1 MFKRLLLFCFAL
13 ITFHP
18 DSHAIEITRYVA
30 EGATGDGLTKET
42 PAGSLLKV
50 LNLSKQVEKL
60 TVYLAP
66 GTYRLP
72 PLEDANIRTEYRNV
86 SLYGGWSAATEE
98 QTIEKSVITGD
109 LFVNGGLVSNID
121 FRGSKIGNNVEGYLE
136 GALTALGC
144 NVYDC
149 KATRLE
155 MQAVGGSVSYLIRT
169 EARCTSISPYRSGMQ
184 KPKIIVNDCNFSDGL
199 GLSANNVKAIFENCH
214 FNNNQSAGLSL
225 YSCEGTILKR
235 CRIIG
240 NKGEGG
246 VCVKDLTDDFSAI
259 FDQCIISNN
268 TTGNSEYASALTTH
282 APVLMQNCLIAGN
295 GSDLVASGSNIPD
308 RHQGAV
314 ELNRSQS
321 LFRNCTFYGNK
332 NAAIYYNMTPA
343 DHSRTGNGQF
353 INCVFLK
360 NGQPFVNKYGNAP
373 AMYYCAA
380 DFGSDIP
387 ELDAERKIIRI
398 DGNSA
403 KMSVISNENIILEE
417 GSPLINAGRPIGYN
431 DAFGISHLLLGG
443 TDLGY
448 VEYTGGPWHRTSPE
462 VALAIGK
469 DKYVKME
476 STYDGKSYYIMV
488 QEKDISENGVPNMG
502 GSIDLGDNI
511 ADIKVLDES
520 HVITYRTLDGKKTAL
535 LYDFDA
541 KSWQLAEI
549 MPYTSLRP
557 TAVKSA
563 NGWKLKQGTATP
575 AKAKTQ
581 PRRTQPRRK

>member
-18 DSHAIEITRYVA
+18 GSHAIEITRYVA

-72 PLEDANIRTEYRNV
+72 PLEDANIRAEYRNV

-136 GALTALGC
+136 GSLTALGC

-225 YSCEGTILKR
+225 YNCEGTILKR
-235 CRIIG
+235 CRVIG

-295 GSDLVASGSNIPD
+295 GSDLMASGSNIPD

-403 KMSVISNENIILEE
+403 KMSVISNEGIFLEE

-462 VALAIGK
+462 VAVAIGK

-476 STYDGKSYYIMV
+476 STYDGKNYYIMV
-488 QEKDISENGVPNMG
+488 QEKDISENGVPNMD

-557 TAVKSA
+557 TAVKDA